1 MIEKFMRD
9 HPLVSFVVVPCAVI
23 ALALLFMGLVISF
36 INSGVAPDIS
46 CELGSI
52 KHCNGLTL
60 S

>member
-1 MIEKFMRD
+1 MRD
-9 HPLVSFVVVPCAVI
+9 HPLVSFVVIPCAVI
-23 ALALLFMGLVISF
+23 ALALLFMAMVISL

-52 KHCNGLTL
+52 KHCSGLTL